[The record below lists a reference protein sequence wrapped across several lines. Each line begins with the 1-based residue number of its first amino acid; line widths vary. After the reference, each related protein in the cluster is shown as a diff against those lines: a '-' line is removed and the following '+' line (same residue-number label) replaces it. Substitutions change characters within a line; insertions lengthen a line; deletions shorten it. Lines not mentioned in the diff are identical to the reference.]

1 VAVTGSRERFV
12 PLLLEADE
20 SEPILR
26 GYLDDGELFELRAE
40 GRPVG
45 VALLLRDD
53 DVIEIK
59 NIALTASERGRGL
72 GRAAIEAIAAYASTR
87 GARRLLVGTADVSAG
102 AIAFYGACGF
112 ASAGIRPRFF
122 DAYPHPVVEDG
133 RVAHDMVLFERAL
146 MAGDDG

>member
-1 VAVTGSRERFV
+1 M

-20 SEPILR
+20 SEPVLR

-45 VALLLRDD
+45 VALLLRDGD
-53 DVIEIK
+53 AVEIK
-59 NIALTASERGRGL
+59 NIALGVSERGRGL
-72 GRAAIEAIAAYASTR
+72 GRAAIEAIAAYAATR

-112 ASAGIRPRFF
+112 RNAGVRDRFF

-133 RVAHDMVLFERAL
+133 RVAHDMILFERTL
-146 MAGDDG
+146 TAGDDG